1 MQAAM
6 EAAMAEAAA
15 RDSTNDLAELD
26 QQRLQQ
32 QQQQRQRQR
41 PGYMQEVA
49 EEEPG
54 LMEASSSHSVDPQEL
69 LLLQALQTTDAEN
82 QADVLQEWM
91 RLNDQSDRSMES
103 LLQFLFQPEQEPT
116 RPTEHYLT
124 IAQNGMILEAT
135 RTVTGFPPDAL
146 LMTSA

>member
-1 MQAAM
+1 M

-15 RDSTNDLAELD
+15 RDSTNDLAGLD
-26 QQRLQQ
+26 QQRPQHH
-32 QQQQRQRQR
+32 QQRQRQR
-41 PGYMQEVA
+41 PEYMQEVA

-69 LLLQALQTTDAEN
+69 LLLQALQKTDAEN

-103 LLQFLFQPEQEPT
+103 LLQFLFQPEQEPA

>member
-1 MQAAM
+1 
-6 EAAMAEAAA
+6 
-15 RDSTNDLAELD
+15 
-26 QQRLQQ
+26 
-32 QQQQRQRQR
+32 
-41 PGYMQEVA
+41 MQEVA

-69 LLLQALQTTDAEN
+69 LLLQALQKTDAEN

-103 LLQFLFQPEQEPT
+103 LLQFLFQPEQEPA